1 MMLKFGCVSIYL
13 LSCFSGQEGWV
24 RCGEGRKGLDG
35 VNFRFSG
42 AVLSDQLAVL
52 LLVDSLPGGTLLR
65 VIGQGHP
72 AHPIVFLW
80 FIYAA

>member
-1 MMLKFGCVSIYL
+1 M
-13 LSCFSGQEGWV
+13 
-24 RCGEGRKGLDG
+24 RCGEGRKGLNG
-35 VNFRFSG
+35 VDFRFSG

-52 LLVDSLPGGTLLR
+52 LLMDSLPGGTLLR

-72 AHPIVFLW
+72 AHPHVFLW